1 MMRRRDFI
9 AGLGSAAAWPMV
21 LRAQQSAVPVIGHL
35 NSESLETWVREWF
48 AAFHRGLNEAGF
60 VEGRNVI
67 IDYRWAE
74 GRNDRLAEL
83 AADLVRRQ
91 VSVIAASG
99 TPATVAAKAATK
111 VIPTVFLVGSDPVLS
126 GLVASL
132 NRPGGQLTGVAI
144 LNTEII
150 TKRLELLL
158 ELVPSTTVIA
168 FLVNPTNSVFTEA
181 ELTEIQPAARV
192 RGVRLLVLNASS
204 ASELEAAF
212 ATLTEQRA
220 GGLLVSGDNYFQSRR
235 DQLLALSA
243 RHGVPTIYVYHE
255 FSAIGGL
262 ISYGPNVSDAFRLEG
277 TYVGRILKGEKPAD
291 LPVQESTKIELVI
304 NMKTAKA
311 LGLTVPQSIL
321 LRADEVIE

>member
-1 MMRRRDFI
+1 VKRRQFI
-9 AGLGSAAAWPMV
+9 ALLGGAAAWPV
-21 LRAQQSAVPVIGHL
+21 VARAQQPGPPVIGHL

-67 IDYRWAE
+67 IEYRWAE

-150 TKRLELLL
+150 AKRLELLL

-168 FLVNPTNSVFTEA
+168 FLVNPTNRVFTEA
-181 ELTEIQPAARV
+181 ELTEMQPAARV
-192 RGVRLLVLNASS
+192 RGVHLLVLNASS
-204 ASELEAAF
+204 ASEIEAAF

-220 GGLLVSGDNYFQSRR
+220 GGLLVSAITFNPGATNFSRSPSGMACRRSMCTTSSRR
-235 DQLLALSA
+235 SVAS
-243 RHGVPTIYVYHE
+243 
-255 FSAIGGL
+255 
-262 ISYGPNVSDAFRLEG
+262 
-277 TYVGRILKGEKPAD
+277 
-291 LPVQESTKIELVI
+291 
-304 NMKTAKA
+304 
-311 LGLTVPQSIL
+311 
-321 LRADEVIE
+321 